1 MPTLVGSLE
10 EKEVV
15 AAGVGSA
22 FAFVLGEKMVGGG
35 ESYLSEGT
43 EGETVEKQDG
53 KDEHNMMR

>member
-1 MPTLVGSLE
+1 ME

-22 FAFVLGEKMVGGG
+22 FAFVLGQKMVGGG
-35 ESYLSEGT
+35 EGYVSDGT

-53 KDEHNMMR
+53 KDDHNMMR